1 MKQTLFFL
9 FILLASHNLFS
20 QDKTLGIKI
29 GYGISNA
36 YAPNGTLLLY
46 SNGMVGQDVSSFEY
60 KPGYQI
66 GITKRIE
73 LNSQKE
79 KLYIT
84 GQYATYGFKDNNSTI
99 DLNYLE
105 LDVNGISEF
114 GRKDNF
120 YLGIGLGPAYLIS
133 NNNEIEISNKFD
145 IRLNAMIGIKV
156 LKQFNLFV
164 QGKAGWIG
172 LSKESKI
179 KSYMLSLN
187 TEIILF

>member
-1 MKQTLFFL
+1 MKQTLTFFI
-9 FILLASHNLFS
+9 ILLVSYNLFS
-20 QDKTLGIKI
+20 QDKTFGVKI

-36 YAPNGTLLLY
+36 HAPNGTLLLR
-46 SNGMVGQDVSSFEY
+46 SNGTVGQDVSSFEY

-79 KLYIT
+79 KLHIT
-84 GQYATYGFKDNNSTI
+84 GQYTTYGFKDNNSTI

-105 LDVNGISEF
+105 LDINGFSEF

-120 YLGIGLGPAYLIS
+120 YLAIGFGPAFLIS
-133 NNNEIEISNKFD
+133 NSNEIEISKKFD
-145 IRLNAMIGIKV
+145 IRLNVMIGIKV
-156 LKQFNLFV
+156 LKQINLFA
-164 QGKAGWIG
+164 QGKMGWIG

-187 TEIILF
+187 TEILLF